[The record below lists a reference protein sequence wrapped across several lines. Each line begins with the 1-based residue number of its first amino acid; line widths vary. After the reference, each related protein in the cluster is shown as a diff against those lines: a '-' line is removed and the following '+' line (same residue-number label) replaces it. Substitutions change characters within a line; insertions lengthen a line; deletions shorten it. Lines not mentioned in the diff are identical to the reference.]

1 MAKTRA
7 KRSAL
12 KPESEHWAL
21 PVQQERSLVTRERI
35 VAAAEKAF
43 ADKGYEGARISDIAK
58 RAGCSVGAVYFRF
71 ADKDA
76 LFFAIAESF
85 RAGVRERLPLLTQR
99 SFAGPEDVV
108 QRYVTAVAEQL
119 RSHRGL
125 FRAIVERGF
134 EHTLAM
140 DIVFSIRGE
149 LQSFLETALGKFG
162 NKYDDLPFIVRMI
175 SQLAYGF
182 LLTGV
187 LNERAPTRLD
197 ESRTVRELATALNAY
212 LKSAERTK

>member
-1 MAKTRA
+1 VAGTRA

-43 ADKGYEGARISDIAK
+43 ADKGYEGARISDIAR

-85 RAGVRERLPLLTQR
+85 RAGVRERLPALTTR
-99 SFAGPEDVV
+99 PFAGPEEVV
-108 QRYVTAVAEQL
+108 TFYVAAVAAQL
-119 RSHRGL
+119 REHRGL

-149 LQSFLETALGKFG
+149 LQRFLEAALARFG
-162 NKYDDLPFIVRMI
+162 AKYDDLAFTVRMM
-175 SQLAYGF
+175 SQLVYGF
-182 LLTGV
+182 LLAGV
-187 LNERAPTRLD
+187 LNTRAPTQLG
-197 ESRTVRELATALNAY
+197 EARTVQELTNALIAY
-212 LKSAERTK
+212 LKSAERTA

>member
-1 MAKTRA
+1 VAGTRA

-21 PVQQERSLVTRERI
+21 PVQQERSLITRERI
-35 VAAAEKAF
+35 VAAAEKVF

-85 RAGVRERLPLLTQR
+85 RAGVRERLPALTQR
-99 SFAGPEDVV
+99 PFASPDEVV
-108 QRYVTAVAEQL
+108 EQYVTVVAAQL
-119 RSHRGL
+119 RERRGL

-134 EHTLAM
+134 DHTLAM

-149 LQSFLETALGKFG
+149 LQAFLETALAKFG
-162 NKYDDLPFIVRMI
+162 GKYDDLPFTVRMI
-175 SQLAYGF
+175 SQLVYGF

-187 LNERAPTRLD
+187 LNDRAPTRLD
-197 ESRTVRELATALNAY
+197 DARTVRELAAALIAY
-212 LKSAERTK
+212 LKSAERAK

>member
-1 MAKTRA
+1 VAGTRA

-21 PVQQERSLVTRERI
+21 PVQQERSLATRERI

-58 RAGCSVGAVYFRF
+58 HAGCSVGAVYFRF

-99 SFAGPEDVV
+99 PFENPKEVV
-108 QRYVTAVAEQL
+108 NQYVTVVAEQL
-119 RSHRGL
+119 RQHRGL

-149 LQSFLETALGKFG
+149 MQAFLEAALAKFG
-162 NKYDDLPFIVRMI
+162 GKYDDLPFTVRMM
-175 SQLAYGF
+175 SQLVYGF

-187 LNERAPTRLD
+187 LNARAPTQLND
-197 ESRTVRELATALNAY
+197 ARTVRELAQALNAY
-212 LKSAERTK
+212 LKSAERAK